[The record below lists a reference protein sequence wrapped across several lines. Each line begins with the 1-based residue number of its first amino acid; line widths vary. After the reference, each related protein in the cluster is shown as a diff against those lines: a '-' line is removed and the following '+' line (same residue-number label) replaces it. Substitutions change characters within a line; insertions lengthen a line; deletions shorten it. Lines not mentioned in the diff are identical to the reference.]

1 MGMVYS
7 AYENCR
13 LCPRNCRVDRTAGE
27 KGRCGETSTCRIAS
41 AGPHFGEEP
50 SFSGTNGS
58 GTLFF
63 SGCSS
68 RCFFCQNH
76 QISMENLG
84 TPFTPE
90 ELIRTA
96 LSLIGRHV
104 HNLNFVT
111 PDHFWPHIAF
121 LCGEL
126 RARGETIPFL
136 FNSSGYQRPDMIE
149 EYARH
154 IDIFMPDFKFADPE
168 LAHVCMGDAR
178 YPEIALAS
186 LRKMVEL
193 KGFLDPWDPT
203 GRTTA
208 RQGVLVRH
216 LVLPGHVE
224 NSLRVLKLLRAEFGQ
239 WLPLSV
245 MSQFRPT
252 PVCLRKKTLAR
263 SLSSDEY
270 RQVCDSIRDLDLQ
283 YVFVQR
289 LGDEDTEFLPDFSSK
304 EPFAGN
310 RVRKQCP
317 GE

>member
-1 MGMVYS
+1 MVFS

-13 LCPRNCRVDRTAGE
+13 LCPRDCRVDRAAGE
-27 KGRCGETSTCRIAS
+27 KGRCGETSACRIAS

-50 SFSGTNGS
+50 PFSGTNGS

-68 RCFFCQNH
+68 RCFFCQNY

-84 TPFTPE
+84 TNITPE
-90 ELIRTA
+90 GLIHA
-96 LSLIGRHV
+96 AISLIDLRV

-121 LCGEL
+121 LCEEL

-168 LAHVCMGDAR
+168 LARVCMGDAR

-186 LRKMVEL
+186 LRKMVER
-193 KGFLDPWDPT
+193 KGFLEPWDAK

-224 NSLRVLKLLRAEFGQ
+224 NSLRVLKLLRSEFGRL
-239 WLPLSV
+239 LPLSV

-252 PVCLRKKTLAR
+252 PVCQRKELLTE
-263 SLSSDEY
+263 SLPSHEY
-270 RQVCDSIRDLDLQ
+270 WQVCDLICDLDFQ
-283 YVFVQR
+283 HVFVQQ
-289 LGDEDTEFLPDFSSK
+289 LGDDTEFLPDFSSK
-304 EPFAGN
+304 EPFEGN
-310 RVRKQCP
+310 RVRPQRP
-317 GE
+317 EG